1 MRRTVVTLVFFIVA
15 SLAACMSVS
24 VSVSAQP
31 ATTAPVNTGAM
42 NTTTATPSTAYRGL
56 LRASAIIGKE
66 VRNDQIEIGCQQS
79 AALSIEPGQKP

>member
-15 SLAACMSVS
+15 SLAACMS